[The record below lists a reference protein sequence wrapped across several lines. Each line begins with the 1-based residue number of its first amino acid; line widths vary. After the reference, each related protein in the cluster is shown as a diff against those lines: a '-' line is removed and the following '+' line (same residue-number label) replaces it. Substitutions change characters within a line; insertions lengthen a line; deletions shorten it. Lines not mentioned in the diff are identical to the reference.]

1 MTTNLFECLKLTKYF
16 PIKSVFRE
24 IGRVHAVEEVD
35 LAIPEGQTVSLVGE
49 SGCGKTTLART
60 LLYLLQPTTG
70 EVLYNGEKVGEF
82 PRKHL
87 KAFRRETAIVFQ
99 DPYSSLDPR
108 MVIAEVVG
116 EPLLIHRIAK
126 GEDREDI
133 VLEILERVGL
143 KEEHMYR
150 YPHEFSG
157 GQRQRLAIAR
167 ALAADPRFIL
177 LDEATSAL
185 DVSVQAKILN
195 MLSALK
201 TELGLTYLFI
211 SHNLNVVRHLS
222 DRIGV
227 MYVGRLIEFG
237 TREQV
242 FDSPAHPYTKGLLL
256 ASPGLDPD
264 DRNRPREVTLEGE
277 VPSAINPPAGCRFHP
292 RCPDRK
298 PPCEEDRPELLDVGA
313 GHLVSCYRKNDA

>member
-1 MTTNLFECLKLTKYF
+1 MATNLFECRGVTKYF
-16 PIKSVFRE
+16 PIKSFIRE
-24 IGRVHAVEEVD
+24 IGKVHAVEDVD
-35 LAIPEGQTVSLVGE
+35 LAIPEGQTVGLVGE

-60 LLYLLQPTTG
+60 MLYLLEPTSG
-70 EVLYNGEKVGEF
+70 EVLYDDENVGGF
-82 PRKHL
+82 SRRRL
-87 KAFRRETAIVFQ
+87 KTFRRETAIVFQ

-116 EPLLIHRIAK
+116 EPLVIHRIAL
-126 GEDREDI
+126 GEDRDDI
-133 VLEILERVGL
+133 VLSLLERVGL

-167 ALAADPRFIL
+167 ALAGDPKFIL

-195 MLSALK
+195 MLGALK
-201 TELGLTYLFI
+201 AEFRLTYLFI
-211 SHNLNVVRHLS
+211 SHNLSVVRHLS
-222 DRIGV
+222 NRIGV
-227 MYVGRLIEFG
+227 MYVGRLIELG

-242 FDSPAHPYTKGLLL
+242 FDHPVHPYTKGLLL
-256 ASPGLDPD
+256 ASPSLDPD
-264 DRNRPREVTLEGE
+264 DRDRPREVALEGE

-292 RCPDRK
+292 RCPDRTAVCQEA
-298 PPCEEDRPELLDVGA
+298 PPELVDVGG
-313 GHLVSCYRKNDA
+313 GHLVSCYHHHD

>member
-1 MTTNLFECLKLTKYF
+1 MATNLFECRGVTKYF
-16 PIKSVFRE
+16 PIKSFIRE
-24 IGRVHAVEEVD
+24 IGKVHAVEDVD
-35 LAIPEGQTVSLVGE
+35 LAIPEGRTVGLVGE

-60 LLYLLQPTTG
+60 MLHLLQPTSG
-70 EVLYNGEKVGEF
+70 EVLYADENVGGF
-82 PRKHL
+82 SRRRL

-116 EPLLIHRIAK
+116 EPLVIHRVAL
-126 GEDREDI
+126 GEDRDDI
-133 VLEILERVGL
+133 VLSLLERVGL

-167 ALAADPRFIL
+167 ALAADPRFVL

-195 MLSALK
+195 MLGALK
-201 TELGLTYLFI
+201 AEFRLTYLFI
-211 SHNLNVVRHLS
+211 SHNLSVVRHLS
-222 DRIGV
+222 NRIGV
-227 MYVGRLIEFG
+227 MYVGRLIELG

-242 FDSPAHPYTKGLLL
+242 FDHPVHPYTKGLLL
-256 ASPGLDPD
+256 ASPSLDPD
-264 DRNRPREVTLEGE
+264 DRDRPREVALEGE

-292 RCPDRK
+292 RCPDRTAVCQEA
-298 PPCEEDRPELLDVGA
+298 PPELVDVGG
-313 GHLVSCYRKNDA
+313 GHLVSCYHHHG

>member
-16 PIKSVFRE
+16 PIKSIFRE
-24 IGRVHAVEEVD
+24 IGRVHAVEEVN
-35 LAIPEGQTVSLVGE
+35 LAIPEGQTVGLVGE

-60 LLYLLQPTTG
+60 LLYLLQPTAG
-70 EVLYNGEKVGEF
+70 EVLYSGEKVGEF
-82 PRKHL
+82 PRKRL

-116 EPLLIHRIAK
+116 EPLVIHRIAK

-133 VLEILERVGL
+133 VLEILKRVGL

-211 SHNLNVVRHLS
+211 SHNLSVVRHLS

-227 MYVGRLIEFG
+227 MYVGRLIELG

-242 FDSPAHPYTKGLLL
+242 FDSPLHPYTKGLLL
-256 ASPGLDPD
+256 ASPSLDPD
-264 DRNRPREVTLEGE
+264 DRNRPREVALEGE

-298 PPCEEDRPELLDVGA
+298 PSCEEGRPELVDVGA
-313 GHLVSCYRKNDA
+313 GHLVSCYRESDA

>member
-1 MTTNLFECLKLTKYF
+1 MPTNLFECHQLTKYF
-16 PIKSVFRE
+16 PIKSLIRDVAK
-24 IGRVHAVEEVD
+24 VHAVEEVD
-35 LAIPEGQTVSLVGE
+35 LAIPEGQTVGLVGE

-60 LLYLLQPTTG
+60 MLYLLLPTAG
-70 EVLYNGEKVGEF
+70 EVLYDGDRVGGF
-82 PRKHL
+82 SRKQL

-116 EPLLIHRIAK
+116 EPLVIHRVAM
-126 GEDREDI
+126 GEDRDDV
-133 VLEILERVGL
+133 VLSLLERVGL

-167 ALAADPRFIL
+167 ALAAEPRFIL

-195 MLSALK
+195 MLGALK
-201 TELGLTYLFI
+201 AEFRLTYLFI
-211 SHNLNVVRHLS
+211 SHNLSVVRHLS
-222 DRIGV
+222 NRIGV

-242 FDSPAHPYTKGLLL
+242 FDHPEHPYTKGLLL
-256 ASPGLDPD
+256 ASPSLDPD
-264 DRNRPREVTLEGE
+264 DRNRPREVALEGE
-277 VPSAINPPAGCRFHP
+277 VPSAINPPSGCRFHP

-298 PPCEEDRPELLDVGA
+298 PLCEEDRPKLSDVGG
-313 GHLVSCYRKNDA
+313 GHLVSCYRNA

>member
-1 MTTNLFECLKLTKYF
+1 VTTNLFECLKLTKYF
-16 PIKSVFRE
+16 PIKSIFRE
-24 IGRVHAVEEVD
+24 IGRVHAVEEVN
-35 LAIPEGQTVSLVGE
+35 LAIPEGQTVGLVGE

-60 LLYLLQPTTG
+60 LLYLLQPTAG
-70 EVLYNGEKVGEF
+70 EVLYSGEKVGEF
-82 PRKHL
+82 PRKRL

-116 EPLLIHRIAK
+116 EPLVIHRIAK

-133 VLEILERVGL
+133 VLEILKRVGL

-211 SHNLNVVRHLS
+211 SHNLSVVRHLS

-227 MYVGRLIEFG
+227 MYVGRLIELG

-242 FDSPAHPYTKGLLL
+242 FDSPLHPYTKGLLL
-256 ASPGLDPD
+256 ASPSLDPD
-264 DRNRPREVTLEGE
+264 DRNRPREVALEGE

-298 PPCEEDRPELLDVGA
+298 PSCEEGRPELVDVGA
-313 GHLVSCYRKNDA
+313 GHLVSCYRESDA

>member
-1 MTTNLFECLKLTKYF
+1 MPTNLFECHQLTKYF
-16 PIKSVFRE
+16 PIRSIFRE
-24 IGRVHAVEEVD
+24 IGKVHAVEEVD
-35 LAIPEGQTVSLVGE
+35 LAIPEGQTVGLVGE

-60 LLYLLQPTTG
+60 MLYLLEPTAG
-70 EVLYNGEKVGEF
+70 EVLYNGEKVGGF
-82 PRKHL
+82 SRKRL
-87 KAFRRETAIVFQ
+87 KTFRRETAIVFQ

-116 EPLLIHRIAK
+116 EPLVIHRVAM
-126 GEDREDI
+126 GEDRDDI
-133 VLEILERVGL
+133 VLTLLERVGL

-195 MLSALK
+195 MLGALK
-201 TELGLTYLFI
+201 AELRLTYLFI
-211 SHNLNVVRHLS
+211 SHNLSVVRHLS
-222 DRIGV
+222 NRIGV

-242 FDSPAHPYTKGLLL
+242 FDHPGHPYTKGLLL
-256 ASPGLDPD
+256 ASPSLDPD
-264 DRNRPREVTLEGE
+264 DRNRPREVALEGE
-277 VPSAINPPAGCRFHP
+277 VPSAINP
-292 RCPDRK
+292 
-298 PPCEEDRPELLDVGA
+298 
-313 GHLVSCYRKNDA
+313 

>member
-1 MTTNLFECLKLTKYF
+1 VPENLFETHQLTKYF
-16 PIKSVFRE
+16 PIKSLIRE
-24 IGRVHAVEEVD
+24 IGRVHAVEQVD
-35 LAIPEGQTVSLVGE
+35 LAIPAGSTVGLVGE
-49 SGCGKTTLART
+49 SGCGKTTYART
-60 LLYLLQPTTG
+60 LLHLLKPTSGQVLFRG
-70 EVLYNGEKVGEF
+70 EDVATF
-82 PRKHL
+82 SRKRM

-116 EPLLIHRIAK
+116 EPLTIHKIAL
-126 GEDREDI
+126 GEDRDDI
-133 VLEILERVGL
+133 VLSLLERVGL

-167 ALAADPRFIL
+167 ALAADPQFIL

-195 MLSALK
+195 MLGALK
-201 TELGLTYLFI
+201 AEFQLTYLFI
-211 SHNLNVVRHLS
+211 SHNLSVVRHLS

-227 MYVGRLIEFG
+227 MYVGELIEFG

-242 FDSPAHPYTKGLLL
+242 FDNPTHPYTRGLL
-256 ASPGLDPD
+256 AAAPSLDPD
-264 DRNRPREVTLEGE
+264 ERNRPREVALEGE
-277 VPSAINPPAGCRFHP
+277 VPSAVNPPEGCRFHP
-292 RCPDRK
+292 RCPNRK
-298 PPCEEDRPELLDVGA
+298 PDCERVKTELIDTGD
-313 GHLVSCYRKNDA
+313 GHLVACIPK

>member
-24 IGRVHAVEEVD
+24 IGRVHAVEEVN
-35 LAIPEGQTVSLVGE
+35 LAIPKGQTVGLVGE

-70 EVLYNGEKVGEF
+70 DVLYNGEKVGEF
-82 PRKHL
+82 SRKRL
-87 KAFRRETAIVFQ
+87 KVFRRETAIVFQ

-116 EPLLIHRIAK
+116 EPLVIHRIAK

-133 VLEILERVGL
+133 VLEILKRVGL

-167 ALAADPRFIL
+167 ALAADPGFIL

-195 MLSALK
+195 MLGALK
-201 TELGLTYLFI
+201 IDLGLTYLFI
-211 SHNLNVVRHLS
+211 SHNLSVVRHLS

-242 FDSPAHPYTKGLLL
+242 FDNPVHPYTKGLLA
-256 ASPGLDPD
+256 ASPSLDPD
-264 DRNRPREVTLEGE
+264 DRNRPREVALEGE
-277 VPSAINPPAGCRFHP
+277 VPSAINPPEGCRFHP
-292 RCPDRK
+292 RCPK
-298 PPCEEDRPELLDVGA
+298 NEPTCKKTSPELVDVGN
-313 GHLVSCYRKNDA
+313 GHLVGCHRHDTA

>member
-35 LAIPEGQTVSLVGE
+35 LAIPEGQTVGLVGE

-60 LLYLLQPTTG
+60 LLHLLPPTAG
-70 EVLYNGEKVGEF
+70 EVLYSGEKVGEF
-82 PRKHL
+82 PRKRL

-116 EPLLIHRIAK
+116 EPLVIHRIAK

-227 MYVGRLIEFG
+227 MYVGRLIELG

-242 FDSPAHPYTKGLLL
+242 FDNPVHPYTKGLLL
-256 ASPGLDPD
+256 ASPSLDPD
-264 DRNRPREVTLEGE
+264 DRNRPREVALEGE
-277 VPSAINPPAGCRFHP
+277 VPSAINPPTGCRFHP
-292 RCPDRK
+292 RCPNGEPR
-298 PPCEEDRPELLDVGA
+298 CEEDRPALVDIGD
-313 GHLVSCYRKNDA
+313 GHLVSCHRHDST

>member
-1 MTTNLFECLKLTKYF
+1 MATNLFECRRLTKYF
-16 PIKSVFRE
+16 PIKSFVRE
-24 IGRVHAVEEVD
+24 VGKVHAVEDVD
-35 LAIPEGQTVSLVGE
+35 LAIPEGRTVGLVGE

-60 LLYLLQPTTG
+60 MLHLLQPTSG
-70 EVLYNGEKVGEF
+70 EVLYDDENVGGF
-82 PRKHL
+82 SRKRL

-108 MVIAEVVG
+108 MVVAEVVG
-116 EPLLIHRIAK
+116 EPLVIHRVAM
-126 GEDREDI
+126 GEDRDDI
-133 VLEILERVGL
+133 VLSLLERVGL

-195 MLSALK
+195 MLGVLK
-201 TELGLTYLFI
+201 AEFRLTYLFI
-211 SHNLNVVRHLS
+211 SHNLSVVRHLS
-222 DRIGV
+222 NRIGV
-227 MYVGRLIEFG
+227 MYVGRLIELG

-242 FDSPAHPYTKGLLL
+242 FDHPVHPYTKGLLL
-256 ASPGLDPD
+256 ASPSLDPD
-264 DRNRPREVTLEGE
+264 DRDRPREVALEGE
-277 VPSAINPPAGCRFHP
+277 VPSAINPPSGCRFHP
-292 RCPDRK
+292 RCPDRT
-298 PPCEEDRPELLDVGA
+298 PTCQEAPPELIDVGG
-313 GHLVSCYRKNDA
+313 GHLVSCYHHG

>member
-1 MTTNLFECLKLTKYF
+1 MTANLFECLKLTKYF
-16 PIKSVFRE
+16 PIKSIFRQ
-24 IGRVHAVEEVD
+24 IGKVHAVEEVD
-35 LAIPEGQTVSLVGE
+35 LAIPEGQTVGLVGE

-60 LLYLLQPTTG
+60 LLYLLRPTAG
-70 EVLYNGEKVGEF
+70 EVLYSGEKVGEF
-82 PRKHL
+82 PRKRL

-116 EPLLIHRIAK
+116 EPLVIHRIAK

-167 ALAADPRFIL
+167 ALAADPGFIL

-201 TELGLTYLFI
+201 TELGLTYMFI

-242 FDSPAHPYTKGLLL
+242 FDNPVHPYTRGLLL
-256 ASPGLDPD
+256 ASPSLDPD
-264 DRNRPREVTLEGE
+264 DRNRPREVALEGE

-292 RCPDRK
+292 RCPNGELK
-298 PPCEEDRPELLDVGA
+298 CEEDRPALVDIGD
-313 GHLVSCYRKNDA
+313 GHLVSCHRHDSA

>member
-1 MTTNLFECLKLTKYF
+1 MPTNLFECRGVTKHF
-16 PIKSVFRE
+16 PIKSFIRE
-24 IGRVHAVEEVD
+24 VGKVHAVEDVD
-35 LAIPEGQTVSLVGE
+35 LAIPEGQTVGLVGE

-60 LLYLLQPTTG
+60 VLYLLQPTSG
-70 EVLYNGEKVGEF
+70 EVLYDGEDVGRF
-82 PRKHL
+82 SRKRL

-116 EPLLIHRIAK
+116 EPLVIHRVAA
-126 GEDREDI
+126 GEDRDDI
-133 VLEILERVGL
+133 VLSLLERVGL

-195 MLSALK
+195 MLGALK
-201 TELGLTYLFI
+201 AEFRLTYLFI
-211 SHNLNVVRHLS
+211 SHNLSVVRHLS
-222 DRIGV
+222 NQIGV
-227 MYVGRLIEFG
+227 MYVGRVIELG

-242 FDSPAHPYTKGLLL
+242 FDHPVHPYTKGLLL
-256 ASPGLDPD
+256 ASPSLDPD
-264 DRNRPREVTLEGE
+264 DRDRPREVALEGE

-292 RCPDRK
+292 RCPDRT
-298 PPCEEDRPELLDVGA
+298 PMCQEAPPELIDIGG
-313 GHLVSCYRKNDA
+313 GHLVSCYHHHG